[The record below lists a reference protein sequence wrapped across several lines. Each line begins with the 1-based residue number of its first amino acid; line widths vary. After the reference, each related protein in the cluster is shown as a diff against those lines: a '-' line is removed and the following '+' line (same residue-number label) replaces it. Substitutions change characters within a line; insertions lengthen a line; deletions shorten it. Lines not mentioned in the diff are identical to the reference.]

1 MVQAKEPG
9 GTGTGDRRA
18 CQIHGHGQGTFL
30 THSSAPLL
38 DALKIEQF
46 REPNHEIVKI
56 DGKLSDGEATNIIR
70 EVVDKLTSG
79 SGGKKILLQVD
90 PVQS

>member
-1 MVQAKEPG
+1 MFKG
-9 GTGTGDRRA
+9 G
-18 CQIHGHGQGTFL
+18 
-30 THSSAPLL
+30 
-38 DALKIEQF
+38 QF

-56 DGKLSDGEATNIIR
+56 DGKLNDEEATVMRDVMN
-70 EVVDKLTSG
+70 EVANG

>member
-1 MVQAKEPG
+1 MSASNW
-9 GTGTGDRRA
+9 RA
-18 CQIHGHGQGTFL
+18 C
-30 THSSAPLL
+30 
-38 DALKIEQF
+38 KIYGYRGGGFVSYAFTGPRLPVFKGGQF

-56 DGKLSDGEATNIIR
+56 DGKLSDEEAAVMRDVMNK
-70 EVVDKLTSG
+70 VANG